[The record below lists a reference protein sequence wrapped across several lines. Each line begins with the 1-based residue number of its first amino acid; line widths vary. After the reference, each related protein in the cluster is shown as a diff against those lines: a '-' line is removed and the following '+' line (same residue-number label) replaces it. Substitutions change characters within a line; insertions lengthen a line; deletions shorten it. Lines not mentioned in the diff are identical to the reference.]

1 MPGSN
6 YYLITLK
13 KHYLTLL
20 YCSILLFS
28 HLALCQVKL
37 SSWNIRHLGNSK
49 SDQEIN
55 FIAKTL
61 QNYDIVAV
69 QEVVAGDGGAQ
80 AVARL
85 ADELNRTGFKWDY
98 VVSNPTQGGRYS
110 SERYAYLWKPSKV
123 KLDRKAWLDVDC
135 IEDFERE
142 PYFIKFK
149 YKNEHFTLVNIHA
162 LPKSKQPEQE
172 LKHLKLYPGLY
183 PDEHLIFLGDFNLA
197 QSHTVFNP
205 LKSKGFVPAL
215 VNQKTSLKM
224 KCKVGECLASEYD
237 NIFLDSKMFNILSEG
252 VILFYQSFP
261 DLTSART
268 ISDHIPVWVE
278 FDVR

>member
-1 MPGSN
+1 MKIYVSI
-6 YYLITLK
+6 LI
-13 KHYLTLL
+13 
-20 YCSILLFS
+20 YCSVLFYS
-28 HLALCQVKL
+28 NLALCQVKL

-49 SDQEIN
+49 SEQEIA
-55 FIAKTL
+55 FMAKTL
-61 QNYDIVAV
+61 KNYDIVAI

-110 SERYAYLWKPSKV
+110 SERYAYLWKPSRV
-123 KLDRKAWLDVDC
+123 KLERKAWLDLDC

-149 YKNEHFTLVNIHA
+149 YKNKHFTLVNIHA
-162 LPKSKQPEQE
+162 LPKSKQPERE
-172 LKHLKLYPGLY
+172 LKNLKLYPGLY
-183 PDEHLIFLGDFNLA
+183 PNERFIFLGDFNLA
-197 QSHTVFNP
+197 QSHSVFNP

-215 VNQKTSLKM
+215 VEQKTSLKM
-224 KCKVGECLASEYD
+224 KCVAGECLASEYD
-237 NIFLDSKMFNILSEG
+237 NIFTDSNIFEILNRG
-252 VILFYQSFP
+252 VNLFYQSFP
-261 DLTSART
+261 DLKSART

-278 FDVR
+278 FDVK